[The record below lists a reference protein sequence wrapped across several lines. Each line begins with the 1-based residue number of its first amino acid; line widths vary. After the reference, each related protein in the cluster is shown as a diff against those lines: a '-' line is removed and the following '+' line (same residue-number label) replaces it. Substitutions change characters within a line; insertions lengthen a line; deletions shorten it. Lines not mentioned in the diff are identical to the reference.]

1 MRPRMRATH
10 LPSGGAGTAG
20 RRGPRLSWVASRREA
35 ERLRK
40 AREDAGLRQRD
51 LAALLGKS
59 LVWVG
64 DRETGKTLLTA
75 DEVTRIEQA
84 IASAMRSGVTS

>member
-10 LPSGGAGTAG
+10 LPAGGAGTAG
-20 RRGPRLSWVASRREA
+20 RRGPRLSWLESRREA

-51 LAALLGKS
+51 LAALLGTGQM
-59 LVWVG
+59 WVG
-64 DRETGKTLLTA
+64 FRETGKTLLTA

-84 IASAMRSGVTS
+84 IASVTRSGVTS